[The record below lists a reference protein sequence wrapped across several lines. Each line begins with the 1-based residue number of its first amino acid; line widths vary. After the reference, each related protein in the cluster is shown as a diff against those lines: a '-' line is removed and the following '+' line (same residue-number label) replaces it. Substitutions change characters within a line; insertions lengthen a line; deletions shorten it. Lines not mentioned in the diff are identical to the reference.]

1 MRGISR
7 IVGPLVALALLAPA
21 AGAAS
26 IFSDDD
32 EDGFGSMFGGG
43 LFGSG
48 DSRRGSGGGS
58 SSSSG
63 SGGFERVELSDGRV
77 VSIDSDAY
85 QLLRQLKGNNLS
97 DEDILPFASVEE
109 CMLKVDE
116 RIVSTDCDD
125 VERQERRATR
135 ALDRADSRDFRRS
148 SADDD
153 NRSRW
158 SLTLGLGRS
167 MFS

>member
-48 DSRRGSGGGS
+48 DSRRGSGGG